1 MKSYC
6 NVCIYETLPFI
17 KKALSK
23 GEILFHEGDP
33 ISGIYRIETGFVK
46 VLKYHDTG
54 DEKIFDILGA
64 DDFLALLLV
73 LQGKTEYIATAIALT
88 DVMVRKISAIDTKN
102 AYQNNPLFQSTCL
115 NCAAGRANMFH
126 NQLYQISATDVD
138 DKILGVLL
146 HLYHKFGTYNHGICQ
161 LYLPMN
167 QTDLASIIGIRRET
181 LSRRLKVMQ
190 ENGIIRLKQHVFEFY
205 KL

>member
-17 KKALSK
+17 KKELSR

-33 ISGIYRIETGFVK
+33 ISGIYRIETGFIK
-46 VLKYHDTG
+46 VLKYYDSG

-88 DVMVRKISAIDTKN
+88 DVTVRKISAIDTKT

-146 HLYHKFGTYNHGICQ
+146 HLYHKFGTFDHEIHQ
-161 LYLPMN
+161 LYLPIN

-190 ENGIIRLKQHVFEFY
+190 ENGIISLNQHVFEFH